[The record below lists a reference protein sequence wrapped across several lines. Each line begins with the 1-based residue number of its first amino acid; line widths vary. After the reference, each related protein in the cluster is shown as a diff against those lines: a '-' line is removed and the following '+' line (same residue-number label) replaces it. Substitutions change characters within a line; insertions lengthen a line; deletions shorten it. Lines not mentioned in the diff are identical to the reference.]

1 MEVLLA
7 GTYPEGTL
15 EKFQNTFAGTDIHV
29 RAVVTEAGSL
39 KKNPMLMPLS

>member
-29 RAVVTEAGSL
+29 RAVVTEAEF